1 MDMMS
6 LAMFM
11 AATTTGVLSDLVA
24 VFDAI
29 GTWLLSAITKM
40 LPIFYS
46 AETGLTILGCLA
58 TASLAFGVIFLVVG
72 LIQKFFHFR
81 G

>member
-1 MDMMS
+1 MYMS
-6 LAMFM
+6 MFM
-11 AATTTGVLSDLVA
+11 AMTAAAATGVVESILA

-29 GTWLLSAITKM
+29 GTWIIGAITKM

-46 AETGLTILGCLA
+46 AESGLTILGVLA
-58 TASLAFGVIFLVVG
+58 TASLAFAVVFLIVG